1 MKRISI
7 LPLTLVLLSLA
18 PQCFAA
24 NREHGT
30 VIREATI
37 YVAPDNSAQ
46 RVGTA
51 TRGRDT
57 FLMENSTIDGKLWAH
72 VLVITETGL
81 DTGIP
86 VGKEVSGWVDGRLV
100 VTTSTP
106 NGDQVIFG
114 EAADSEHQAEERGG
128 RRNAAQ
134 DAMRLYYRMQEYFP
148 NSPLAGEAFWRA
160 ADIRW
165 QLEKAGV
172 LSRPSAHE
180 MSPDARQQI
189 SEDTMHELIK
199 KYPHSKWSDLAAYDL
214 IDNKLCGEWKGE
226 AKCPEKE
233 SEIYEHYAHE
243 HPQSPKAAEAL
254 YNAAWRQA
262 CLVDIYKGDRETGK
276 SDKAK
281 KKATE
286 LIQEL
291 ATKFAQ
297 SDWKPRAEMLSYSLQ
312 QGIPNYGTGNVGGPG
327 DLKE

>member
-1 MKRISI
+1 MRNIFI
-7 LPLTLVLLSLA
+7 LWFALA
-18 PQCFAA
+18 PLWSATHGAA
-24 NREHGT
+24 ADREHGT
-30 VIREATI
+30 VIREAAI
-37 YVAPDNSAQ
+37 YVSPDLSAQ

-57 FLMENSTIDGKLWAH
+57 FLMERSTIDGKPWAH

-81 DTGIP
+81 DTGYP

-106 NGDQVIFG
+106 NGDQIIFG
-114 EAADSEHQAEERGG
+114 EAADSERQAEERGG

-148 NSPLAGEAFWRA
+148 KSPLAGEAFWRA

-172 LSRPSAHE
+172 LSRPSARE
-180 MSPDARQQI
+180 MSPDAREQI
-189 SEDTMHELIK
+189 SEDTMHELMK
-199 KYPHSKWSDLAAYDL
+199 RYPHSKWSDLAAYDL
-214 IDNKLCGEWKGE
+214 IDNKVCGDWKGE

-233 SEIYEHYAHE
+233 SEMYEHYAHE

-262 CLVDIYKGDRETGK
+262 ALVDIYKGEREAGK
-276 SDKAK
+276 SEKAK
-281 KKATE
+281 KKALE
-286 LIQEL
+286 LAQEL
-291 ATKFAQ
+291 GNRFPQT
-297 SDWKPRAEMLSYSLQ
+297 DWKPRAETLTYALE
-312 QGIPNYGTGNVGGPG
+312 QGITIYGSGNVGGPE
-327 DLKE
+327 DLAK